1 MYIAIDC
8 TTPVKIALVNGVP
21 TVASEY
27 EGTISSEI
35 THVIKEF
42 SVLPAITATIPAVAF
57 ITNARSSPSLTL
69 LSTPPFPPPLTVA
82 PFFSLPVV
90 VCFGRRPLLLYC

>member
-1 MYIAIDC
+1 MYIVVDC
-8 TTPVKIALVNGVP
+8 TTPVKIAFVTGVP
-21 TVASEY
+21 TVASES

-35 THVIKEF
+35 TYVIKEF
-42 SVLPAITATIPAVAF
+42 SVLPAITATVPAVAF
-57 ITNARSSPSLTL
+57 ITNTRSSPFLTL

-90 VCFGRRPLLLYC
+90 VCFGRRPPLLYC